1 MLALKGV
8 ICGNTVIV
16 ENDSIE
22 KYNGREVIVTI
33 LDSSAQ
39 KRRALNSDKYVTP
52 TERGR
57 NTEAYM
63 EEMRNNAFIPTAIIN

>member
-22 KYNGREVIVTI
+22 KIQWTRG
-33 LDSSAQ
+33 DSNNPGFFGP
-39 KRRALNSDKYVTP
+39 KTP
-52 TERGR
+52 GIKFR
-57 NTEAYM
+57 
-63 EEMRNNAFIPTAIIN
+63 